1 MRLLSLAAPPDM
13 RLSTLAAFAAGLAL
27 AVWLCHLDEAGRR
40 RFEYTQASIVR
51 SAKADRLLSL
61 SP

>member
-1 MRLLSLAAPPDM
+1 M